1 MTGNGASMKTQR
13 QQWLQL
19 ERASLTAFRSLCQY
33 KQKYETKRAL
43 FHNKREWLVR
53 FERLDI

>member
-1 MTGNGASMKTQR
+1 MTDNGASIKTQG

-19 ERASLTAFRSLCQY
+19 ERTSLKAFRSLCQY
-33 KQKYETKRAL
+33 KQKDETKRAL

-53 FERLDI
+53 FEHLDI

>member
-1 MTGNGASMKTQR
+1 MTDNGASIKTQG

-19 ERASLTAFRSLCQY
+19 ERAALTAFRLMCKSE
-33 KQKYETKRAL
+33 QKHETKRAL

>member
-1 MTGNGASMKTQR
+1 MTGNGVSIKTQG

-19 ERASLTAFRSLCQY
+19 ERTSLTAFRSLCQY
-33 KQKYETKRAL
+33 KQKDETKRAL

-53 FERLDI
+53 FEHLDI